1 MASTNTGQEGL
12 VLSFL
17 FDTDEW
23 VLGNTAG
30 FRNVGSTIDRVT
42 LISAVSGPELHSRST
57 KVADRVHDIGDCSL
71 AAIEDGTEHQI
82 PIVFITAHSDESV
95 RPELLARG
103 AAECLFKPFSE
114 TALIDALNTAL
125 RMR

>member
-30 FRNVGSTIDRVT
+30 FRNVGSTIDRVK
-42 LISAVSGPELHSRST
+42 LISAVSGPERPHQLILNCQST
-57 KVADRVHDIGDCSL
+57 ATCPLSQVLETLEGLIL
-71 AAIEDGTEHQI
+71 L
-82 PIVFITAHSDESV
+82 AHS
-95 RPELLARG
+95 
-103 AAECLFKPFSE
+103 
-114 TALIDALNTAL
+114 
-125 RMR
+125 

>member
-1 MASTNTGQEGL
+1 MTPSNAFPFDYEVPRQLVAQEPL
-12 VLSFL
+12 
-17 FDTDEW
+17 
-23 VLGNTAG
+23 
-30 FRNVGSTIDRVT
+30 RHR
-42 LISAVSGPELHSRST
+42 
-57 KVADRVHDIGDCSL
+57 ADARLMVVNRRRQ
-71 AAIEDGTEHQI
+71 EI

-114 TALIDALNTAL
+114 AALIDALNTAL